1 MEKATFFCVY
11 LVEGITAWQ
20 YFSAVFT
27 PKKELVLRAAAFV
40 LGYFLGFLLFNLS
53 IVWLNTM
60 FFTVLNFLLLKSLY
74 SCSWKNTFFHSI
86 FLTGLMLGSELTVE
100 FILGMLFG
108 GAVKYRTSLPILVI
122 LCVFSK
128 FLYFLT
134 TKICLRLSHNSPSN
148 MPDAGPSAL
157 LLGSFSFST
166 IFILII
172 MAYSVMTI
180 RLTPEMETLMM
191 VGALILLLSDI
202 AIYAGYQYSQ
212 RLNRHNLELQL
223 MQQKDQAADDYFHVL
238 EDQYERQRV
247 LLHDLR
253 RHLTAIKEVALEN
266 EDGQVVHYVSN
277 LQSLPALQRKV
288 RYCGDLMLNVVL
300 SRYKELCDEKD
311 IQFVIDVRD
320 VDVAFFAQN
329 DITALFG
336 NLLENA
342 VEAAEKSQ
350 KPYLELIMGSNGD
363 THSDARLFVSL
374 LNSCDNPPV
383 EDGAGGYLTRK
394 SSKERHGIGQKS
406 IKRTVKKY
414 NGTIDQHFDPAS
426 NMFHTSILF
435 QESTL

>member
-27 PKKELVLRAAAFV
+27 PNKKLVFRATVFV

-53 IVWLNTM
+53 IVWLNTT
-60 FFTVLNFLLLKSLY
+60 FFTVLNFLLLKFLY
-74 SCSWKNTFFHSI
+74 SCSWKSVFFHSI
-86 FLTGLMLGSELTVE
+86 FLTCLMLGSELTVE

-108 GAVKYRTSLPILVI
+108 GAVKYRTNLPILVI

-134 TKICLRLSHNSPSN
+134 TKICLRLSHNLPSN

-180 RLTPEMETLMM
+180 RLTPRMETLLM

-212 RLNRHNLELQL
+212 KLNRQNLELQL
-223 MQQKDQAADDYFHVL
+223 MQQKDQTADEYFHVL
-238 EDQYERQRV
+238 EDQYERQQV

-253 RHLTAIKEVALEN
+253 RHLTAIKEFALEN
-266 EDGQVVHYVSN
+266 EDQQVVHYVSN
-277 LQSLPALQRKV
+277 LQNLPALQRKLKF
-288 RYCGDLMLNVVL
+288 CENLMLNVVL
-300 SRYKELCDEKD
+300 ARYKELSDEKG
-311 IQFVIDVRD
+311 IQFSADVRD
-320 VDVAFFAQN
+320 VDMDFLAQN

-342 VEAAEKSQ
+342 VESAEKSE
-350 KPYLELIMGSNGD
+350 KPYIELIIGSNGD
-363 THSDARLFVSL
+363 THSDAKLFVSL
-374 LNSCDNPPV
+374 TNSCDSEPLK
-383 EDGAGGYLTRK
+383 DSAGNFLTHK
-394 SSKERHGIGQKS
+394 LNKEWHGMGQKS
-406 IKRTVKKY
+406 IKRAVKKY
-414 NGTIDQHFDPAS
+414 GGTLEHQYCKETHL
-426 NMFHTSILF
+426 FHTSILF
-435 QESTL
+435 

>member
-27 PKKELVLRAAAFV
+27 PNKKLVFRAAVFV

-53 IVWLNTM
+53 IVWLNTT
-60 FFTVLNFLLLKSLY
+60 FFTVLNFLLLKFLY
-74 SCSWKNTFFHSI
+74 SCSWKSVFFHSI
-86 FLTGLMLGSELTVE
+86 FLTCLMLGSELTVE

-108 GAVKYRTSLPILVI
+108 GAVKYRTNLPILVI

-134 TKICLRLSHNSPSN
+134 TKICLRLSHNLPSN

-180 RLTPEMETLMM
+180 RLTPRMETLLM

-212 RLNRHNLELQL
+212 KLNRQNLELQL
-223 MQQKDQAADDYFHVL
+223 MQQKDQTADEYFHVL
-238 EDQYERQRV
+238 EDQYERQQV

-253 RHLTAIKEVALEN
+253 RHLTAIKEFALEN
-266 EDGQVVHYVSN
+266 EDQQVVHYVSN
-277 LQSLPALQRKV
+277 LQNLPALQRKLKF
-288 RYCGDLMLNVVL
+288 CENLMLNVVL
-300 SRYKELCDEKD
+300 ARYKELSDEKG
-311 IQFVIDVRD
+311 IQFSADVRD
-320 VDVAFFAQN
+320 VDMDFLAQN

-342 VEAAEKSQ
+342 VESAEKSE
-350 KPYLELIMGSNGD
+350 KPYIELIIGSNGD
-363 THSDARLFVSL
+363 THSDAKLFVSL
-374 LNSCDNPPV
+374 TNSCDSEPLK
-383 EDGAGGYLTRK
+383 DSAGNFLTHK
-394 SSKERHGIGQKS
+394 LNKEWHGMGQKS
-406 IKRTVKKY
+406 IKRAVKKY
-414 NGTIDQHFDPAS
+414 GGTLEHQYCKETHL
-426 NMFHTSILF
+426 FHTSILF
-435 QESTL
+435 

>member
-27 PKKELVLRAAAFV
+27 PNKKLVFRAAVFV

-53 IVWLNTM
+53 IVWLNTT
-60 FFTVLNFLLLKSLY
+60 FFTVLNFLLLKFLY
-74 SCSWKNTFFHSI
+74 SCSWKSVFFHSI
-86 FLTGLMLGSELTVE
+86 FLTCLMLGSELTVE

-108 GAVKYRTSLPILVI
+108 GAVKYRTNLPILVI

-134 TKICLRLSHNSPSN
+134 TKICLRLSHNLPSN

-180 RLTPEMETLMM
+180 RLTPRMETLLM

-212 RLNRHNLELQL
+212 KLNRQNLELQL
-223 MQQKDQAADDYFHVL
+223 MQQKDQTADEYFHVL
-238 EDQYERQRV
+238 EDQYERQQV

-253 RHLTAIKEVALEN
+253 RHLTAIKEFALEN
-266 EDGQVVHYVSN
+266 EDQQVVHYVSN
-277 LQSLPALQRKV
+277 LQNLPALQRKLK
-288 RYCGDLMLNVVL
+288 YCENLMLNVVL
-300 SRYKELCDEKD
+300 ARYKELSDEKG
-311 IQFVIDVRD
+311 IQFSADVRD
-320 VDVAFFAQN
+320 VDMDFLAQN

-342 VEAAEKSQ
+342 VESAEKSE
-350 KPYLELIMGSNGD
+350 KPYIELIIGSNGD
-363 THSDARLFVSL
+363 THSDAKLFVSL
-374 LNSCDNPPV
+374 TNSCDSEPLK
-383 EDGAGGYLTRK
+383 DSAGNFLTHK
-394 SSKERHGIGQKS
+394 LNKEWHGMGQKS
-406 IKRTVKKY
+406 IKRAVKKY
-414 NGTIDQHFDPAS
+414 GGTLEHQYCKETHL
-426 NMFHTSILF
+426 FHTSILF
-435 QESTL
+435 

>member
-27 PKKELVLRAAAFV
+27 PNKKLVFRAAVFV

-53 IVWLNTM
+53 IVWLNTT
-60 FFTVLNFLLLKSLY
+60 FFTVLNFLLLKFLY
-74 SCSWKNTFFHSI
+74 SCSWKRVFFHSI
-86 FLTGLMLGSELTVE
+86 FLTCLMLGSELTVE

-108 GAVKYRTSLPILVI
+108 GAVKYRTNLPILVI

-134 TKICLRLSHNSPSN
+134 TKICLRLSHNLPSN

-180 RLTPEMETLMM
+180 RLTPRMETLLM

-212 RLNRHNLELQL
+212 KLNRQNLELQL
-223 MQQKDQAADDYFHVL
+223 MQQKDQTADEYFHVL
-238 EDQYERQRV
+238 EDQYERQQV

-253 RHLTAIKEVALEN
+253 RHLTAIKEFALEN
-266 EDGQVVHYVSN
+266 EDQQVVHYVSN
-277 LQSLPALQRKV
+277 LQNLPALQRKLKF
-288 RYCGDLMLNVVL
+288 CENLMLNVVL
-300 SRYKELCDEKD
+300 ARYKELSDEKG
-311 IQFVIDVRD
+311 IQFSADVRD
-320 VDVAFFAQN
+320 VDMDFLAQN

-342 VEAAEKSQ
+342 VESAEKSE
-350 KPYLELIMGSNGD
+350 KPYIELIIGSNGD
-363 THSDARLFVSL
+363 THSDAKLFVSL
-374 LNSCDNPPV
+374 TNSCDSEPLK
-383 EDGAGGYLTRK
+383 DSAGNFLTHK
-394 SSKERHGIGQKS
+394 LNKEWHGMGQKS
-406 IKRTVKKY
+406 IKRAVKKY
-414 NGTIDQHFDPAS
+414 GGTLEHQYCKETHL
-426 NMFHTSILF
+426 FHTSILF
-435 QESTL
+435 